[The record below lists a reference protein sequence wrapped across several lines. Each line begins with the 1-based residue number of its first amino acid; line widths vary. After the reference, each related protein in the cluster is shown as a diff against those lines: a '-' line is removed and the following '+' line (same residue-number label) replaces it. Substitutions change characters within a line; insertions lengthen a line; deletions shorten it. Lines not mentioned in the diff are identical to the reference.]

1 MTIEEALNHDVFA
14 KPVLLRNLNPG
25 GAYADILNTE
35 EVQIETGK
43 VTMTVS
49 VNQNLFLT
57 RLVRHPLFFNIDSQ
71 SFE

>member
-1 MTIEEALNHDVFA
+1 MTIDEALNHDVFA

-43 VTMTVS
+43 VTTMTVS
-49 VNQNLFLT
+49 VKCKSTFISYSP
-57 RLVRHPLFFNIDSQ
+57 R
-71 SFE
+71 

>member
-43 VTMTVS
+43 GY
-49 VNQNLFLT
+49 
-57 RLVRHPLFFNIDSQ
+57 DSI
-71 SFE
+71 SKSKFISYSPR

>member
-49 VNQNLFLT
+49 VNQNSFLT
-57 RLVRHPLFFNIDSQ
+57 RLVFTLYFST
-71 SFE
+71 

>member
-35 EVQIETGK
+35 EVQIEKGE
-43 VTMTVS
+43 VTQPQYS
-49 VNQNLFLT
+49 GSS
-57 RLVRHPLFFNIDSQ
+57 I
-71 SFE
+71 